1 MVGTIFG
8 ILHTPFH
15 SFRTLQFEISPVGKI
30 LFLHSRRV
38 NSLAVLGLITTE
50 AVGEGEADG
59 AEAGVF
65 AAQVLV
71 CPMILGSDHH
81 CLEEVWS

>member
-8 ILHTPFH
+8 ILH
-15 SFRTLQFEISPVGKI
+15 EISPVGKI

-38 NSLAVLGLITTE
+38 NSLAVLGLIAAET
-50 AVGEGEADG
+50 VGEGEDDG

-65 AAQVLV
+65 AAQVLA

-81 CLEEVWS
+81 CLEEVVAVKG